1 MKKIIF
7 LGILIISQL
16 AYASREP
23 LPNFEINS
31 SDGLFRVRPT
41 TDGSHLVIH
50 LQTPFYKDSL
60 DRQLRRLG
68 YPILVD
74 ETVSIRIPTGPS
86 YAFKYENNNYLI
98 YFDSRYAT
106 NRRKQMSLMF
116 RTEKGENYYIEEK
129 NHLKIVLGTT
139 YVTRKDSG
147 LIIIFGR
154 PTPIE
159 HEVKVFLK
167 VEFYD
172 EENEKHRKL
181 ILDKS
186 FFLRYEYDKVQ
197 P

>member
-41 TDGSHLVIH
+41 KDGSHLVIH
-50 LQTPFYKDSL
+50 LKTRYYEDIFYEDSL

-68 YPILVD
+68 YPILEG
-74 ETVSIRIPTGPS
+74 ETVTIRIPTSLPP
-86 YAFKYENNNYLI
+86 ALQYEEDNYLI
-98 YFDSRYAT
+98 SFNSWYAE
-106 NRRKQMSLMF
+106 NKKQMALMF
-116 RTEKGENYYIEEK
+116 RTEKGENYYIGEK
-129 NHLKIVLGTT
+129 NNLQIVLGTT
-139 YVTRKDSG
+139 YVTKKSVD
-147 LIIIFGR
+147 IIK
-154 PTPIE
+154 

-172 EENEKHRKL
+172 KENERKNIRL
-181 ILDKS
+181 IFNRS

>member
-23 LPNFEINS
+23 LPNFELNS
-31 SDGLFRVRPT
+31 ADGLFRIRPT
-41 TDGSHLVIH
+41 KDGSHLVIH
-50 LQTPFYKDSL
+50 LKTPFYEDSL

-74 ETVSIRIPTGPS
+74 ETVTIRIPTSLPP
-86 YAFKYENNNYLI
+86 ALQYEEDNYLI
-98 YFDSRYAT
+98 SFDSWYAE
-106 NRRKQMSLMF
+106 NKKQMALMF
-116 RTEKGENYYIEEK
+116 RTEKGENYIGEK
-129 NHLKIVLGTT
+129 NNLQIVLSTT
-139 YVTRKDSG
+139 YVTKKYAG
-147 LIIIFGR
+147 LISDFGR

-159 HEVKVFLK
+159 HSVKVALK

-172 EENEKHRKL
+172 KENEKDIRL
-181 ILDKS
+181 VLGKS